1 MLLDRAG
8 AERLTEDLRSFGDP
22 KKINAENMLKDQRPS
37 SNKLLLLSLFFTG
50 FSTQAGAVI
59 LSLLLIE
66 IGATFD
72 VPVGVTGQLNTAASI
87 MTILIA
93 LLMGILALRYGSRA
107 LLLVGLAFYAFAAIG
122 CYLSTSFMLL
132 LIAFSLNGVATAMVY
147 PMLGTMIGEHIP
159 AAERTKALGLIT
171 AGQPVT
177 LVVGSP
183 LVSYM
188 AMQFGWR
195 MCFLLFMLPVV
206 LINFLLVYLAAPSR
220 KMVVATR
227 QTNTF
232 SGYRGI
238 LANRSA
244 LACLL
249 GAMIFQASMYTSL
262 MFIISFLRQTFDVSQ
277 SMASLLIPLI
287 GLSSA
292 AGSLSVGRIVRA
304 LGPKKSVTYLCLVL
318 GVFAAVIF
326 NSSLWWLPVIIA
338 LPWAFVAGGGFVSG
352 DTLTLD
358 QVPEFRGTLMSLNTV
373 ARNVGIMLGTMLGG
387 VLLVVFGYGAF
398 GLLMGAAGI
407 IAAAI
412 YHKLAAEASLT
423 P

>member
-1 MLLDRAG
+1 
-8 AERLTEDLRSFGDP
+8 
-22 KKINAENMLKDQRPS
+22 MLKDQRPS